1 MSVVAAYRYRK
12 GVRIEPVSLDTPPV
26 HASDPS
32 DFIWIG
38 LVEPSED
45 MLRQLQTSFDLHP
58 LSIEDALQ
66 AHELPKL
73 DIYGNQLFVTMRT
86 ARLEKDEIIYGET
99 SIFAGRHHII
109 SVRHG
114 SNRSYTNLRTTLE
127 ASPDLLTLGIDY
139 VLHAIVDY
147 IVDGYVPIVSAIE
160 DDVLEM
166 ERQALDNFLSRDEI
180 RRLFDL
186 RRELI
191 KFHRVLDP
199 TFDLVRKLANIDLP
213 CIDKEARPYFSNVL
227 DHINRIESK
236 VHSLQEILK
245 SVFETSMLLEQKQ
258 QSVITR
264 QLASWA
270 AILAVPT
277 AIAGIYG
284 MNFKNMP
291 ELETQ
296 YGYYVVIFIIVTSC
310 SFLFWR
316 FKRAGWI

>member
-213 CIDKEARPYFSNVL
+213 CGRRCHLARCLLISLSEREAL
-227 DHINRIESK
+227 D
-236 VHSLQEILK
+236 
-245 SVFETSMLLEQKQ
+245 
-258 QSVITR
+258 
-264 QLASWA
+264 A
-270 AILAVPT
+270 
-277 AIAGIYG
+277 
-284 MNFKNMP
+284 
-291 ELETQ
+291 
-296 YGYYVVIFIIVTSC
+296 
-310 SFLFWR
+310 
-316 FKRAGWI
+316 RADSGL